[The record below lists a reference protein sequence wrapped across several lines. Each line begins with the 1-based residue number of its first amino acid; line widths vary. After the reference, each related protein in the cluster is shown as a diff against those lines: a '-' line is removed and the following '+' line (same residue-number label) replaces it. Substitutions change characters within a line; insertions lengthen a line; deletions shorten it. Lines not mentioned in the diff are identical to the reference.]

1 MVFDNLI
8 YKEKNNKMRIS
19 SQNSQFVF
27 LLPVDFVS
35 PRLYEKFQRF
45 LDSNRVAYDNVLDY
59 LSSTIKEIV
68 FPSISYEN
76 VEQRIKYGKKMPWRP
91 SINVYDTF
99 QQELDITF
107 RSVDSHTN
115 YFMLIEILQE
125 FYQTS
130 ERSFIPYLSLHILDK
145 NGDLIYTV
153 IFKNNLLKTLSELR
167 LTYQN
172 QDFSEKQFTMTFR
185 FSYLDIIYEIKDTIL
200 DESKSIFDLPIL
212 MVHPPDVDPHND
224 YMDSIMFK
232 GKPNPNMP

>member
-1 MVFDNLI
+1 
-8 YKEKNNKMRIS
+8 MRIS
-19 SQNSQFVF
+19 SQSSQFIF
-27 LLPVDFVS
+27 QFPVDFVS
-35 PRLYEKFQRF
+35 PRLYQKFQKF
-45 LDSNRVAYDNVLDY
+45 LDSNHVQYDNVLDY
-59 LSSTIKEIV
+59 INSTIKEIV
-68 FPSISYEN
+68 YPSVSYEN

-91 SINVYDTF
+91 SINVLDTF

-115 YFMLIEILQE
+115 YFMLQEILQE

-130 ERSFIPYLSLHILDK
+130 KRSWIPYFSLHILDK

-185 FSYLDIIYEIKDTIL
+185 FSYLDILYEVRDNIME
-200 DESKSIFDLPIL
+200 ESQSIFDLPIEDI
-212 MVHPPDVDPHND
+212 MSKDVPDQVH
-224 YMDSIMFK
+224 YMDTQMFVK
-232 GKPNPNMP
+232 KPNPNMP